1 MDWQCIIKLCY
12 IRQIKDQ
19 FHNDNFA
26 SRAVMARDHEFDSE
40 FRNTMMKQMVSIHKR
55 LSFDIFK

>member
-1 MDWQCIIKLCY
+1 MMECKCIMKIVVY
-12 IRQIKDQ
+12 ILQIKDQ

-40 FRNTMMKQMVSIHKR
+40 FRNTMMKQMVSIHK
-55 LSFDIFK
+55 SSDILK